1 MHIIGKSLMAIAIL
15 AATAVWILTSLAYLA
30 RGQVGMAALA
40 FFAPP
45 VDLVLAF
52 FISTTL
58 GVIGLASVA
67 VFWVGAAM
75 AAARQS

>member
-1 MHIIGKSLMAIAIL
+1 MAVAIL
-15 AATAVWILTSLAYLA
+15 AATAVWILTSVAYLA

-52 FISTTL
+52 FISTAL
-58 GVIGLASVA
+58 GAIGICSVV

-75 AAARQS
+75 AAARRT